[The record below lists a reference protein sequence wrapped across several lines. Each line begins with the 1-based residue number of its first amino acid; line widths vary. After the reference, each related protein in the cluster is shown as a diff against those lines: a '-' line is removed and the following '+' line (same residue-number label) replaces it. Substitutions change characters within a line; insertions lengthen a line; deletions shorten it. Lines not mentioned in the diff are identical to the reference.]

1 MTARYQILQE
11 GGVFDH
17 QTRSIIKPDRS
28 TAEWIAYQEWLT
40 AGGIPL
46 PPSSIGLDDLATSK
60 TKRCEEINSY
70 AAGLRNKVIAGRS
83 SGEMASWAVKLGE
96 ARAYTASSD
105 PADAPT
111 LATICAVR
119 SITMANLIGRINAQ
133 ATPFLQAEAYI
144 DGIRGKHC
152 DAVEAMTDVR
162 DIVTYDW
169 SVGWPDIP

>member
-28 TAEWIAYQEWLT
+28 TAEWISYQEWLT
-40 AGGIPL
+40 AGGVPL

-60 TKRCEEINSY
+60 AKRCEEINSY

-96 ARAYTASSD
+96 ARAYTVSGN

-111 LATICAVR
+111 LATICSVR
-119 SITMANLIGRINAQ
+119 GITMDALIAKINAQ
-133 ATPFLQAEAYI
+133 ATPFLTAEATI

-169 SVGWPDIP
+169 STLWPTI